1 MQKVFIMHNVGG
13 VRIGGN
19 DTKEATTMDK
29 SKMLILE
36 IYVMY
41 NSQLCDSQLSEYNQH
56 IEKSLFKTFPITNF
70 CC

>member
-1 MQKVFIMHNVGG
+1 MQKVFNMHNVGGVG

-41 NSQLCDSQLSEYNQH
+41 NSKL
-56 IEKSLFKTFPITNF
+56 
-70 CC
+70 